1 MSRITHLFE
10 TLVRFNNGV
19 EVSKERIE
27 RMAILDYNAS
37 GTVVDITIMPNLSTK
52 KAFLTKQSGFTLYYE
67 AVGYKFEL
75 ECWPDNGTI
84 KRLSVFRDGTGVEY
98 RYMSSHQD
106 RMF

>member
-10 TLVRFNNGV
+10 SLVRYNNGV
-19 EVSKERIE
+19 EIYREKIE
-27 RMAILDYNAS
+27 RMAVLDYNAN

-52 KAFLTKQSGFTLYYE
+52 RAFLTRQEGFTLYYE
-67 AVGYKFEL
+67 AIGYQFEL

-84 KRLSVFRDGTGVEY
+84 KRLSVFRVDTGVEY
-98 RYMSSHQD
+98 RYMSNHQD